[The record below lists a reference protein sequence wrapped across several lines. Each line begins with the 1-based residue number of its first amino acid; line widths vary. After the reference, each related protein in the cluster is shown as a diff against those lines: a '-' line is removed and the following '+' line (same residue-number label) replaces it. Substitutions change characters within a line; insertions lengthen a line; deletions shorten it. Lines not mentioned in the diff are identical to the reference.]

1 MFDGKTPIIENRI
14 NLQPFFEIFKRY
26 VEPFGKISSEDK
38 ESMRKYEKW
47 SFIDKFK

>member
-14 NLQPFFEIFKRY
+14 NSQPFFEIFKRN
-26 VEPFGKISSEDK
+26 VEPFGKISEDK